1 MKLMSLLI
9 NEIYPSPASG
19 ETEWLEVYNLGE
31 AAVGLSG
38 WTVMDASGNKENLVK
53 ENGEASAS
61 SEIKIEAK
69 NFLVL
74 ETNKVSLNNTGDTI
88 YLYSATG
95 VLMDSVTYPSLSK
108 KSYARKKDGEGEWQV
123 TTDITK
129 GISNVINSASE
140 TETVKTTEEEEE
152 IYNYSLAVLEFY
164 PCPETGAAEW
174 LRLQNQ
180 GTQAVNLLGFKVKN
194 GASSVS
200 RNLGDV
206 TLNAGASAKI
216 EFASGVAPNS
226 GGTLL
231 LLDPAGETVTEVTY
245 AACSAKSVT
254 FNLVDGKW
262 QEKIVVETSTSEE
275 TETEVEE
282 EETAVSN
289 LTSAI
294 NEQTK
299 RWDEGKSFAAPRYLY
314 GEKQGEEK
322 EKTVS
327 GAASAS
333 GTISADLKIAKGLS
347 LPNWQKVGL
356 ISLAIVVIIM
366 SVIIIAMMIYNF
378 WQEKNEGK
386 DGNKEEKDDF
396 NLANY

>member
-1 MKLMSLLI
+1 MSLLI

-19 ETEWLEVYNLGE
+19 ESEWLEIYNLSE
-31 AAVGLSG
+31 ETVDMRG
-38 WTVMDASGNKENLVK
+38 WTVMDASGNKESLAK
-53 ENGEASAS
+53 ENSEASAS

-69 NFLVL
+69 SFLVL
-74 ETNKVSLNNTGDTI
+74 ETGKVSLNNTGDTI

-95 VLMDSVTYPSLSK
+95 KLMDSVTYPSLSK

-123 TTDITK
+123 AVNVSK
-129 GISNVINSASE
+129 GISNTLNNSNE
-140 TETVKTTEEEEE
+140 EEIVKAATEEEE
-152 IYNYSLAVLEFY
+152 IYNYNLTVLEFY
-164 PCPETGAAEW
+164 PCPEAGEAEW

-180 GTQAVNLLGFKVKN
+180 GTQAVNLLGLKVKN

-231 LLDPAGETVTEVTY
+231 LLDPAGETIAETTY
-245 AACSAKSVT
+245 AACSSKSVT
-254 FNLVDGKW
+254 FNLIDGKW
-262 QEKIVVETSTSEE
+262 QEKTIVETSTSETE
-275 TETEVEE
+275 ETVAKTETVTEDLEVL
-282 EETAVSN
+282 N
-289 LTSAI
+289 
-294 NEQTK
+294 NEQMK
-299 RWDEGKSFAAPRYLY
+299 KWNEGKKLATPRYVY
-314 GEKQGEEK
+314 EEK
-322 EKTVS
+322 EKINK
-327 GAASAS
+327 GE
-333 GTISADLKIAKGLS
+333 TISGVASSSGIINPDQQMNETS
-347 LPNWQKVGL
+347 TLPYWQKFGL

-366 SVIIIAMMIYNF
+366 SLTIIVTMVYEF

-386 DGNKEEKDDF
+386 NGDKTKEDDF